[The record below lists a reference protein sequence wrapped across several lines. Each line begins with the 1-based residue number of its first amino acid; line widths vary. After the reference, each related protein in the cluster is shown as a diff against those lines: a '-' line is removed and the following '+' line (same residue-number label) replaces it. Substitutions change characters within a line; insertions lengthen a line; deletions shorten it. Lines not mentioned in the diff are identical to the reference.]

1 MRAPNMRKVL
11 WLIAILLL
19 LAVIATLLSGCV
31 TPWGRAVVNEW
42 DYHIQKADDAT
53 RYETRRKVEDA
64 CRAMIASYT
73 SDAMTYKQ
81 YRDSDNEEKQTWAE
95 QARMRANKTAASYN
109 EYILKNSF
117 VWEGNIP
124 QDIKESLPYL

>member
-1 MRAPNMRKVL
+1 MKRAG
-11 WLIAILLL
+11 AIIVVALCVLL
-19 LAVIATLLSGCV
+19 LAAGLYFGATPS
-31 TPWGRAVVNEW
+31 GRAAWNTYFHAV
-42 DYHIQKADDAT
+42 QKADDST

-73 SDAMTYKQ
+73 SDVMTYEQ
-81 YRDSDNEEKQTWAE
+81 YKDRDSEEKQSWAE

-109 EYILKNSF
+109 EYILKNSY
-117 VWEGNIP
+117 VWDGNIP